1 MKDKNGTWLR
11 DYFEAGAN
19 RGKAKHVRS
28 SVTNDVGW
36 ASIYPGKKGFLGIGR
51 KNGHI
56 HLRVITR
63 ELEHVKGDV
72 GGLPRTYDMTLN
84 PTMTKIKQAFLAI
97 FDPKGKELQARYT
110 VPSKEGAQAMKATME
125 ANAQGFKFYG

>member
-97 FDPKGKELQARYT
+97 FDPKGKELQARDT
-110 VPSKEGAQAMKATME
+110 VPSEEGAQAMKATMQT
-125 ANAQGFKFYG
+125 NAQGFKYYG